1 VSRLSRV
8 SVSAGPKVKPLAKVD
23 FYLMSLLER
32 GETEARVREAKG

>member
-1 VSRLSRV
+1 MSRLTRV
-8 SVSAGPKVKPLAKVD
+8 NMSAGPKAKPLAKVD